1 MGSGASKQALLQRSG
16 SRIDALL
23 AEAAGV
29 KAENDDERLLGVT
42 LARIPPGIRAEMCN
56 LQRPSTERAR
66 PYVEQWCHEATA
78 ELPAVDDIPADVA
91 DEKTGRDVEAEEEE
105 DESYS
110 TDDFEDDEVTEW
122 KKGASIGAGSY
133 GTVYLARDEDTG
145 CLMAVK
151 EILISEETD
160 SAIREATRE
169 VELLRSLKHENIV
182 KYLGCHVDNLAQTL
196 SIFTEWVPG
205 GSLEHNRKLFGGNE
219 RVVRRFTHQLLSG
232 VAYLHSKKIIHH
244 DIKPANILVDQNGV
258 VKIADFGSSRLIN
271 SATMANA
278 SSRSLHG
285 TPNYMAPEVI
295 KQTSGRNRK
304 ADIWSIGCTV
314 LRLLTGRPLWGDRH
328 FDSQAALLYYIANL
342 EQLPP
347 LPQSLSPEA
356 REFILACLQIDPAM
370 RPSAA
375 ELLEFPFAQYAGHR
389 AEPVAPEPVTTTTP
403 RRHTA
408 PVVPSPPVSPSH
420 RPRRSERRH
429 ETPKE
434 AKSSINVSPA
444 SQTRRASLVATLFSP
459 ADVITEPREDAP
471 ENEAAGVESVVNALT
486 PPNCSS
492 EVTHTSRFTLEDS
505 TTRPGNNEDLLGVT
519 RWDERPITAAAARK
533 EREKY
538 EAELAEASRRNQ
550 ERQRRYQEEVAA
562 YIHESFAGRS

>member
-1 MGSGASKQALLQRSG
+1 MGSGASRQALLQRSD

-23 AEAAGV
+23 AEAGKHHV
-29 KAENDDERLLGVT
+29 DDQLLEIALGE
-42 LARIPPGIRAEMCN
+42 IPPSMRVEMCN
-56 LQRPSTERAR
+56 LHRPSTGRSSPYIER
-66 PYVEQWCHEATA
+66 WCHDATTSLHEA
-78 ELPAVDDIPADVA
+78 ELPAPDGVAAADA
-91 DEKTGRDVEAEEEE
+91 DEKSGRDGEEEE
-105 DESYS
+105 EGYS
-110 TDDFEDDEVTEW
+110 TDDFEDDEVSEW

-145 CLMAVK
+145 SLIAVK
-151 EILISEETD
+151 EIIISEETD

-182 KYLGCHVDNLAQTL
+182 KYLGCHVDNVAQTL

-232 VAYLHSKKIIHH
+232 VAYLHSKNIIHH

-271 SATMANA
+271 SATMANG
-278 SSRSLHG
+278 STRSLHG

-295 KQTSGRNRK
+295 KQTSGRSRK
-304 ADIWSIGCTV
+304 ADIWSVGCTV
-314 LRLLTGRPLWGDRH
+314 IRLLTGGPLWGDRH

-342 EQLPP
+342 EQLPA
-347 LPQSLSPEA
+347 LPDGLSPEA
-356 REFILACLQIDPAM
+356 REFILVCLQIDPSL

-375 ELLEFPFAQYAGHR
+375 DLLKFAFVQHAGHKPE
-389 AEPVAPEPVTTTTP
+389 AISPEPSATTTS

-408 PVVPSPPVSPSH
+408 PAVSSPVNPSR
-420 RPRRSERRH
+420 RPRRSERSH
-429 ETPKE
+429 ESTKE
-434 AKSSINVSPA
+434 TAPVINDSSTSL
-444 SQTRRASLVATLFSP
+444 TRRASLVATLFSP
-459 ADVITEPREDAP
+459 LEVTPTPREDDP
-471 ENEAAGVESVVNALT
+471 EKKVFDEAAVAPDNIEY
-486 PPNCSS
+486 
-492 EVTHTSRFTLEDS
+492 S
-505 TTRPGNNEDLLGVT
+505 TTESEHDGDVVVT
-519 RWDERPITAAAARK
+519 SWDDQPILSAAARK

-538 EAELAEASRRNQ
+538 KAELAEASRRSQ

-562 YIHESFAGRS
+562 YMRESFAGRS